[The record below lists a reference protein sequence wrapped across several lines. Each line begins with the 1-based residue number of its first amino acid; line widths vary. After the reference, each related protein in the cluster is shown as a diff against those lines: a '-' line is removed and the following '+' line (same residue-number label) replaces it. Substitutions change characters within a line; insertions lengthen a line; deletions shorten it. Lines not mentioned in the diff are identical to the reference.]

1 VYNVKFISTKLL
13 VEETGATLM
22 ELLNLDEAMENIRWV
37 WDEIN
42 S

>member
-1 VYNVKFISTKLL
+1 MYNVEFISTLLL
-13 VEETGATLM
+13 VEEIGATLI
-22 ELLNLDEAMENIRWV
+22 ELLNLDEAMGNIRWV

>member
-1 VYNVKFISTKLL
+1 VYNVEFIFTKLL
-13 VEETGATLM
+13 VEEIGAPLM

>member
-1 VYNVKFISTKLL
+1 VYNVEFISTKLL
-13 VEETGATLM
+13 VEEIGPTLM
-22 ELLNLDEAMENIRWV
+22 ELLNLDKAMEDIRWV

>member
-1 VYNVKFISTKLL
+1 VYNVEFISTKLL
-13 VEETGATLM
+13 VEETGTTLM